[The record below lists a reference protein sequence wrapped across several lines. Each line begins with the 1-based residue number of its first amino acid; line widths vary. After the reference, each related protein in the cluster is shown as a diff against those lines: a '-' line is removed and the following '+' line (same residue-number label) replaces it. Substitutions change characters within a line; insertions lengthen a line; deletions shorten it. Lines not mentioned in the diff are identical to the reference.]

1 MASVKNILVVYY
13 SQSGQL
19 REIADHLTAPL
30 LKSTEVN
37 LEFYCIEPDKPFPF
51 PWTKQSFFDVFPETF
66 RQIPVALTKSTAEAK
81 KYDLVLLFYQVW
93 YLSPSIPINSFLQS
107 EFAKSIL
114 SETPVVTI
122 SGSRNMWI
130 MAQEKVKVLLN
141 DNNAKLVG
149 NIALTDRA
157 PNLISVITIVDWMFS
172 GLKKKYLGIFPLPGV
187 AQADIVGASRFGNVI
202 LEELLLDNLNNLQP
216 KLVAKGA
223 VKISS
228 YLVRVDKTG
237 NKIFAKW
244 SNLILNRPSA
254 RKNLL
259 KAFYV
264 YLFLAI
270 WLVSPIV
277 YILHLLLYPL
287 NYQKIKIQSLY
298 YKGI

>member
-1 MASVKNILVVYY
+1 LASVKNVLAIYY
-13 SQSGQL
+13 TQSGQL

-30 LKSTEVN
+30 LKSPDVN
-37 LEFYCIEPDKPFPF
+37 LEFYRIETEKPFPF

-66 RQIPVALTKSTAEAK
+66 QQIPVALTKTTDEAN

-93 YLSPSIPINSFLQS
+93 YLSPSIPINSFLKS
-107 EFAKSIL
+107 DFCRSIL
-114 SETPVVTI
+114 ADTPVVTI

-130 MAQEKVKVLLN
+130 MAQEKVKVLLHTS
-141 DNNAKLVG
+141 NAKLVG
-149 NIALTDRA
+149 NIALIDRA

-172 GLKKKYLGIFPLPGV
+172 GIKKKYLGIFPLPGV
-187 AQADIVGASRFGNVI
+187 AHSDIVGAAHFGKII
-202 LEELLLDNLNNLQP
+202 LDKLLQNDLNSLQP
-216 KLVAKGA
+216 KLVASGA

-287 NYQKIKIQSLY
+287 NYRKIKNQSLY